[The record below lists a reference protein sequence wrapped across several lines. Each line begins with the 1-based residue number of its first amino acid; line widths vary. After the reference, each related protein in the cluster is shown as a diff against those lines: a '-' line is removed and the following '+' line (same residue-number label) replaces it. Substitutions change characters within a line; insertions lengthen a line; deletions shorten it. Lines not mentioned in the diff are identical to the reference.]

1 MSNKA
6 ASLTG
11 ALLSGKD
18 SGARAPTPSPMRG
31 PQGQGPA
38 GPAAAAEG
46 GDALRQFSLPLDPAR
61 HRRLRLAAAHLDQTE
76 EALMLAALDHY
87 LDSVVSALLDGRCA
101 CLEEGR
107 ATGQGCVAATF
118 ASAKS
123 ERPQ

>member
-11 ALLSGKD
+11 ALLSSKD
-18 SGARAPTPSPMRG
+18 GGARTPLPAQGR
-31 PQGQGPA
+31 QGQGTA
-38 GPAAAAEG
+38 AAVAAAEG
-46 GDALRQFSLPLDPAR
+46 GDSLRQLFLPLDPAR

-76 EALMLAALDHY
+76 EVLMLAALDHY
-87 LDSVVSALLDGRCA
+87 LDSMVSALLDGRCA

-107 ATGQGCVAATF
+107 TTAQGCVAATF

>member
-18 SGARAPTPSPMRG
+18 ATAQSQIAQATGSPL
-31 PQGQGPA
+31 
-38 GPAAAAEG
+38 AAEG
-46 GDALRQFSLPLDPAR
+46 SEALRQVALPLDAAR

-76 EALMLAALDHY
+76 NAVIVAALDHY
-87 LDSVVSALLDGRCA
+87 FDRVVSPLLDGRCA

-107 ATGQGCVAATF
+107 TSGQGCLAAAF
-118 ASAKS
+118 SSAKS
-123 ERPQ
+123 ERAQ

>member
-18 SGARAPTPSPMRG
+18 GAARAPSPD
-31 PQGQGPA
+31 A
-38 GPAAAAEG
+38 PAAPPAAEG
-46 GDALRQFSLPLDPAR
+46 GDILRQVSLALDPTR

-76 EALMLAALDHY
+76 DALMIAALDHY
-87 LDSVVSALLDGRCA
+87 LDRVVSALLDGRCA

-107 ATGQGCVAATF
+107 ATGPGCAAATF